1 MAGGMESYH
10 HSNTTSGN
18 SRSGGAP
25 GASSGGGGLP
35 TSESFSCSDPTKL
48 TDSELDCLKEAFSLF
63 DADHDGEITVGELGR
78 VMRNHGLNPTDDEL
92 KDMIRNVDKNSNG
105 AIDFNEFIEM
115 MLARNSKGEEDVV
128 HAFRVFDRDGD
139 GLISAEE
146 LKLTMNNLG
155 EPLTDYEVR
164 SMIEAA
170 DLDGDGRINFQ
181 EFARLMHQGGFDN
194 PAAGGGAGPSA
205 PGASAAGNHRA
216 GSTSSSTVTP
226 SSGGAGGASL
236 NNSSS
241 AKKNGKCV

>member
-1 MAGGMESYH
+1 MPLRMAGG
-10 HSNTTSGN
+10 G
-18 SRSGGAP
+18 
-25 GASSGGGGLP
+25 SSGGMA
-35 TSESFSCSDPTKL
+35 TSESFSCSDPAKL

-63 DADHDGEITVGELGR
+63 DADHDGEITVHELGR
-78 VMRNHGLNPTDDEL
+78 VMRNHGLNPTEDEL

-115 MLARNSKGEEDVV
+115 MLRRDSKGEEDVV

-181 EFARLMHQGGFDN
+181 EFARLMQQQGGFEN
-194 PAAGGGAGPSA
+194 PGDGVGGGAAVASG
-205 PGASAAGNHRA
+205 GGQASASNHRA
-216 GSTSSSTVTP
+216 GSTSSTVTP
-226 SSGGAGGASL
+226 STGSSL
-236 NNSSS
+236 NS

>member
-1 MAGGMESYH
+1 LDSQARAERMPMQVATSTGVSLNNQNH
-10 HSNTTSGN
+10 HYN
-18 SRSGGAP
+18 SP
-25 GASSGGGGLP
+25 MDPHLSS
-35 TSESFSCSDPTKL
+35 SESFSASDPSKL

-63 DADHDGEITVGELGR
+63 DADHDGEITVHELGR

-115 MLARNSKGEEDVV
+115 MLRRDSKAGDDDVV

-155 EPLTDYEVR
+155 EPLTDDEVR

-170 DLDGDGRINFQ
+170 DLDGDGRINFD
-181 EFARLMHQGGFDN
+181 EFARLMQQDVFDGGIGSYD
-194 PAAGGGAGPSA
+194 PSLY
-205 PGASAAGNHRA
+205 
-216 GSTSSSTVTP
+216 VTRTNE
-226 SSGGAGGASL
+226 GYNL
-236 NNSSS
+236 
-241 AKKNGKCV
+241 

>member
-1 MAGGMESYH
+1 M
-10 HSNTTSGN
+10 
-18 SRSGGAP
+18 
-25 GASSGGGGLP
+25 
-35 TSESFSCSDPTKL
+35 
-48 TDSELDCLKEAFSLF
+48 F

-194 PAAGGGAGPSA
+194 PAAGGGGAGPSA
-205 PGASAAGNHRA
+205 PGASAAAGNHRA

-226 SSGGAGGASL
+226 SSGAGGGASL